1 MASEEFTLI
10 PRDQLSSYDCQ
21 RCKMLRKHNM
31 ALNVAVTSQQYADVI
46 KNIGKVCEP
55 RGSSVVQVIDIY
67 SALVHVWACSVLV
80 HVWQLALYSYMFACA
95 LVHVCLCTRTCSFC
109 WPDLFSVN
117 RILGY
122 DTSAQY
128 FGFGI

>member
-55 RGSSVVQVIDIY
+55 RRSAVVQVLDIY
-67 SALVHVWACSVLV
+67 SAIV
-80 HVWQLALYSYMFACA
+80 HVWQLALYSYMFGS
-95 LVHVCLCTRTCSFC
+95 LLCT
-109 WPDLFSVN
+109 
-117 RILGY
+117 
-122 DTSAQY
+122 SACL
-128 FGFGI
+128 